1 MARIAIHELISL
13 VKASPSYLE
22 QWELDVPAEQ
32 GLYVRFAE
40 GKVEHVYSEVLELAN
55 GSELVI
61 DRDPDGKV
69 VGIEIV

>member
-1 MARIAIHELISL
+1 MARIAIHDLISL
-13 VKASPSYLE
+13 IKASPDYPE
-22 QWELDVPAEQ
+22 KWELDVPAEQ
-32 GLYVRFAE
+32 ALYIRFAA
-40 GKVEHVYSEVLELAN
+40 GKVEHVQSSVLELAN